1 MTEETNTAKK
11 QSRLIKTK
19 RPKAINIKSSLI
31 LIIIV
36 IIVGLLSFW
45 AGYIYREHNNA
56 QTSAAYGGSPTT
68 AYGHSRTMKKN
79 HHPAGTVSAIS
90 SSSISINYSNQT
102 TKTFSIDSSTI
113 VKDKKQTVNISTIQ
127 NGNQVAVIPSTS
139 ISTLAVKIIVNPTT
153 KVVSSKTGSIT
164 N

>member
-1 MTEETNTAKK
+1 MTEEINTAEK

-19 RPKAINIKSSLI
+19 RPKAINIKSALI

-45 AGYIYREHNNA
+45 ASYIYRDHNNA
-56 QTSAAYGGSPTT
+56 RTSAAYNGSPTT

-79 HHPAGTVSAIS
+79 HHSADTVSAIS
-90 SSSISINYSNQT
+90 SSSININYSNRT
-102 TKTFSIDSSTI
+102 TKTFSIDSLTT
-113 VKDKKQTVNISTIQ
+113 VKDKKQTVNISTI
-127 NGNQVAVIPSTS
+127 A
-139 ISTLAVKIIVNPTT
+139 AKIVNPTT
-153 KVVSSKTGSIT
+153 KVVSTKTGSIT